1 SYPFAYLLSPYR
13 PEGQPS
19 GQEVASTT
27 TARFA
32 QLLIDAKS
40 WDRRHQAMY
49 HANVEFLTEHFCFAD
64 ILCIY
69 TPSPHRQAWDVPR
82 VGNGYLYT
90 ACKENREGGLLGGVR

>member
-1 SYPFAYLLSPYR
+1 MKMSYPFAYLLSPYR

-32 QLLIDAKS
+32 QLLTDAKS

-49 HANVEFLTEHFCFAD
+49 HANVEFLTENFCFAD

-82 VGNGYLYT
+82 VANGYLYT
-90 ACKENREGGLLGGVR
+90 ACK